1 MGEIGDR
8 AWQRMLSGRRLDI
21 LNPSPLD
28 IEIEDIALGLS
39 RLARWNGQTHG
50 EHGYSVAQH
59 SILVTELVATNSPD
73 MPVQC
78 LLAGLLHD
86 GPEFVTSDLVT
97 PFKRAVGKGYM
108 ELEARMA
115 EAIHTAFGLPAVL
128 PEQWRAAVDSADRLA
143 AFLEAV
149 HLAGFSELEA
159 RRLFGWKKSMPAIE
173 IDPWSSAIA
182 REKFLAV
189 FLDLKSGGHHCRKRW
204 ESPRRSA
211 SGR

>member
-97 PFKRAVGKGYM
+97 PFKKAVGKGYI

>member
-28 IEIEDIALGLS
+28 IEIDDIALGLS

-59 SILVTELVATNSPD
+59 SILVTELIATNSPD

-128 PEQWRAAVDSADRLA
+128 PEKWRAAVDSADRLA

-189 FLDLKSGGHHCRKRW
+189 FHDLKSGGHHCRKRW
-204 ESPRRSA
+204 ELPRRSA
-211 SGR
+211 SGS

>member
-28 IEIEDIALGLS
+28 IEIDDIALGLS

-59 SILVTELVATNSPD
+59 SILVTELIATNSPD

-97 PFKRAVGKGYM
+97 PFKKAVGKGYI

-115 EAIHTAFGLPAVL
+115 AAIHTAFGLPAVM
-128 PEQWRAAVDSADRLA
+128 PNDWQEAVDGADRLA
-143 AFLEAV
+143 AFLEAI
-149 HLAGFSELEA
+149 HLAGFSEIEA
-159 RRLFGWKKSMPAIE
+159 RRLFGWRKSIPIIE

-189 FLDLKSGGHHCRKRW
+189 FRDLKSGGHHCRKRW
-204 ESPRRSA
+204 ETPRRSA

>member
-1 MGEIGDR
+1 M
-8 AWQRMLSGRRLDI
+8 
-21 LNPSPLD
+21 D

-97 PFKRAVGKGYM
+97 PFKKAVGKGYI

-115 EAIHTAFGLPAVL
+115 AAIHTAFGLPAVM
-128 PEQWRAAVDSADRLA
+128 PNDWQEAVDGADRLA
-143 AFLEAV
+143 AFLEAI
-149 HLAGFSELEA
+149 HLAGFSEIEA
-159 RRLFGWKKSMPAIE
+159 RRLFGWRKSIPIIE